1 MALSRAKK
9 EELVAR
15 YQESL
20 AGAPHAFVLGYKG
33 VSVPQVTEL
42 RAKVREAGAGYM
54 VVKNR
59 LALLAIEGRPLDE
72 LKDQFN
78 GPTAIAYSNDDPVA
92 LAKTLTDFAKSVPV
106 MEFRGGLLN
115 GQLVGAEQIKE
126 IANLPSREELLAKLL
141 FLLKSPI
148 TRFVRTLSA
157 IPRDFVVVLAEVAKT
172 KEAKGEG

>member
-9 EELVAR
+9 EELVGT

-20 AGAPHAFVLGYKG
+20 AVATHAFVLGYKG

-42 RAKVREAGAGYM
+42 RAKVREVGAGYM

-92 LAKTLTDFAKSVPV
+92 LAKTLTDFAKTVPV

-126 IANLPSREELLAKLL
+126 IANLPSREALLAKLL

-172 KEAKGEG
+172 KEPKGEG